1 MKLITLIKLEWYKQ
15 KKSWLW
21 LFLFMIPAG
30 TTVAM
35 FLDFSLR
42 YDYLLEKKSESRFS
56 SWDVLFLENYRE
68 LGWGIFL
75 PMFIGIIY
83 ALLYQ
88 VETSQQNWKHYLTLP
103 VRKESVYLAKFLAGF
118 MFSFLL
124 ILLNM
129 FGLILVG
136 LMIGFPEPMDWVS
149 FTRYVCNQAI
159 LILAVAGLQNWL
171 SSFFNNT
178 IIPIVIGFVG
188 MITSFML
195 LFKFPTQ
202 SKLFPYAL
210 TFFTDGPVSEVSL
223 EVMIYS
229 VVGMVIFLVG
239 GIWQF
244 NRKDVL

>member
-1 MKLITLIKLEWYKQ
+1 MKLITLIKLEGYKQ

-21 LFLFMIPAG
+21 LFLFMVPTG
-30 TTVAM
+30 TTIVM
-35 FLDFSLR
+35 FLDFTLR
-42 YDYLLEKKSESRFS
+42 YDYLLETKSESGFS

-124 ILLNM
+124 IFLNM
-129 FGLILVG
+129 LGLILVG
-136 LMIGFPEPMDWVS
+136 LIIGFPEPIDWIS
-149 FTRYVCNQAI
+149 FARYVCNQSI
-159 LILAVAGLQNWL
+159 LILAVGGLQNWL
-171 SSFFNNT
+171 SSIFNNT
-178 IIPIVIGFVG
+178 IIPIIIGFAG

-195 LFKFPTQ
+195 LFKFPIQ

-210 TFFTDGPVSEVSL
+210 TIYTDGPVSEIPL

-229 VVGMVIFLVG
+229 LVGMIIFLVS
-239 GIWQF
+239 GIWHF
-244 NRKDVL
+244 NRKDIL